1 MSLLLT
7 GDGLNYPLFE
17 KHRTLVMRG
26 RAGGVGMYVDGSHYR
41 KNSAGNNNVEE
52 IVAVQYD

>member
-1 MSLLLT
+1 MSCHI
-7 GDGLNYPLFE
+7 LNYPLFE